1 MRNCLL
7 GAQIAGSGPYMDHC
21 YFYVDSEGSGRYSCG
36 LARQAI
42 TEFLR
47 INAKESIFIGAEW
60 YDTLMAFKN
69 NPSVIGFTVEQMVIS
84 KIASAGLRLRDIHFP
99 AAQTVAFDTLT
110 TRLSIDKPQAYYVP
124 VRFNL
129 KAIDLLFASIDLQKK
144 TAHIVPIQ
152 ITVAKQ
158 HKDSEAAFFAD
169 QDTWLR
175 GLENFKVK
183 KSFVW
188 IYHGQGRKEVN
199 RKLEELRRGTV
210 QTNPDHKVFW
220 VSIKRIDAEL
230 GKTLTRIQ
238 QMS

>member
-7 GAQIAGSGPYMDHC
+7 GAKIAGSGPHMDHC

-36 LARQAI
+36 LGRHAI

-47 INAKESIFIGAEW
+47 TNVKESVFNGAEW

-69 NPSVIGFTVEQMVIS
+69 IPSVIGFTVEQIAIS
-84 KIASAGLRLRDIHFP
+84 KLASRGLHLRHIQLP
-99 AAQTVAFDTLT
+99 AAQIVAFDTLT
-110 TRLSIDKPQAYYVP
+110 TRISIDKAQAYYVP

-129 KAIDLLFASIDLQKK
+129 KTVDLLFASLDLQKK
-144 TAHIVPIQ
+144 TAHIVAIQ

-158 HKDSEAAFFAD
+158 HTKDYEAAFFAD

-183 KSFVW
+183 KHSCGFIMVEV
-188 IYHGQGRKEVN
+188 GQK
-199 RKLEELRRGTV
+199 
-210 QTNPDHKVFW
+210 
-220 VSIKRIDAEL
+220 
-230 GKTLTRIQ
+230 
-238 QMS
+238 